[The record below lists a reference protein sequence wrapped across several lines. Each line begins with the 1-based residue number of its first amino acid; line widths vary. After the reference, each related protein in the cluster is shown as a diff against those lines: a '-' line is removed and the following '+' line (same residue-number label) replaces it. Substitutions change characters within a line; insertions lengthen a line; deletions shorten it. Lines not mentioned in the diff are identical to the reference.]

1 MVHKKFTFKLTLF
14 LLSRFFDLENY
25 MDNIRDV
32 NQSSQKCYTQ
42 TTTYFLRGLLFEKNY
57 SLTEKLNHFLMANIL
72 ILFYLERKHLKII
85 KCRSQCLKIHWS
97 VINNI
102 CSLYGNFHWNSSK
115 SIL

>member
-25 MDNIRDV
+25 MDNFRDI
-32 NQSSQKCYTQ
+32 NKSSQKCYTQ
-42 TTTYFLRGLLFEKNY
+42 TRTYFLRDLLFENY

-72 ILFYLERKHLKII
+72 IIFYLERKHLKII
-85 KCRSQCLKIHWS
+85 KCRSQCLKRHWS

-102 CSLYGNFHWNSSK
+102 CSLYGTFHWDSSK
-115 SIL
+115 GIL